1 MSYLTYMY
9 GKSNTQCRY
18 DYCEYVKANSHVC
31 YIEIQLLVICCRS
44 LIPRNKVL
52 DRTLHLLK
60 LFLIE
65 WTSCWYRKEAIC
77 NVLKLGR
84 FHVLIE
90 CPLLFTSCQSYP
102 EQSLKEVYVWTWSN
116 IAETRGTIL
125 HAKQKVQF
133 HVERNIE
140 STSDYSVREQSL
152 TNKFHWTYCKVLNSL
167 YCSLKL

>member
-1 MSYLTYMY
+1 MRGWVSRNRYRLSWMSYLTYMY
-9 GKSNTQCRY
+9 GRSNAQCRY

-77 NVLKLGR
+77 NFLKLER

-90 CPLLFTSCQSYP
+90 CPVLFTSCRSYP
-102 EQSLKEVYVWTWSN
+102 EQSLKEVYVWTVTIGRISRWWWCCFVCHQGLVKKLVPV
-116 IAETRGTIL
+116 TLCRGL
-125 HAKQKVQF
+125 SGA
-133 HVERNIE
+133 
-140 STSDYSVREQSL
+140 
-152 TNKFHWTYCKVLNSL
+152 
-167 YCSLKL
+167 